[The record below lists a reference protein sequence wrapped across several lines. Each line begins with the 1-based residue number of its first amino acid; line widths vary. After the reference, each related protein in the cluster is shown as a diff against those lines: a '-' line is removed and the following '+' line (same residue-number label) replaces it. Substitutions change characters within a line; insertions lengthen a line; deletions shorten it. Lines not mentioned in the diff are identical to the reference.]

1 MPPGLCKALP
11 AAALHGYLST
21 KISVCIKTYT
31 HLYKCMHA
39 CVYTYIYIYIYV
51 CSCVF
56 RVQGPGVE
64 VRCVRVFK
72 LEYMLFEVVF
82 FRVCLCGGLW
92 AAKFSEFGIN
102 VVGVCYV

>member
-39 CVYTYIYIYIYV
+39 CVYTYIYIYV

-82 FRVCLCGGLW
+82 FSCVSVWGLVGG
-92 AAKFSEFGIN
+92 
-102 VVGVCYV
+102 